1 MLRVPCCI
9 AALPSQRAAA
19 EPAAAAAAANGL
31 AAAAREV
38 PCVVGS
44 VPTLVQRGAIPGPLQ
59 LEKIVRGLLRMRW
72 WQHGLAAAAAAA
84 TAAHPQTNCCIAAAA
99 TTAAAAAA
107 ATATAAAAAAAQP
120 QTTCCIAAAS
130 GRVGSVPWLVPRR
143 PEPRPVPLAPLPR
156 LHGLPEHHRRGRP
169 QEGERCWG
177 APTHPRVRNSR
188 AKKRPPLSVR
198 EE

>member
-72 WQHGLAAAAAAA
+72 WQHGLAALRRRSEVPVHAAGGRYRGGAA
-84 TAAHPQTNCCIAAAA
+84 
-99 TTAAAAAA
+99 
-107 ATATAAAAAAAQP
+107 
-120 QTTCCIAAAS
+120 
-130 GRVGSVPWLVPRR
+130 GW
-143 PEPRPVPLAPLPR
+143 
-156 LHGLPEHHRRGRP
+156 RRGCDHITLLTR
-169 QEGERCWG
+169 RMI
-177 APTHPRVRNSR
+177 R
-188 AKKRPPLSVR
+188 
-198 EE
+198 

>member
-72 WQHGLAAAAAAA
+72 WQHGLAAAA
-84 TAAHPQTNCCIAAAA
+84 
-99 TTAAAAAA
+99 TTA
-107 ATATAAAAAAAQP
+107 TAAAAAQP

-156 LHGLPEHHRRGRP
+156 LHGLPEHHRHGRP

-188 AKKRPPLSVR
+188 AKTRPPLSVR